1 MSKAGCPY
9 DNAVMER
16 FYNTF
21 KHEYLNIYHFK
32 SNDELDQGVYEFIYI
47 KYNHIRLHRYN
58 GGLTP
63 YAALCAA

>member
-1 MSKAGCPY
+1 MSRAGCPY

-21 KHEYLNIYHFK
+21 KSEFYYLYQFHSIK
-32 SNDELDQGVYEFIYI
+32 ELDQAVAGFVYG
-47 KYNHIRLHRYN
+47 KYNHVRPHRAN

-63 YAALCAA
+63 YAARCAA